1 MTRAAALLLLLAP
14 SAAASTEGWPLTSE
28 ESVRLEAEHAQAA
41 ADMAALLEK
50 VEAHRLGYK
59 TAFDPDAAL
68 SRWTDD
74 ANAMQPFIQK
84 MHTLG
89 RRHSAALKETDLY
102 LIVATLG
109 KKPHKDG
116 SPHEVT
122 VEYQEIN
129 ARNQVMAAR
138 SGNFQHRWD
147 DAHARLE
154 EERKAR
160 AVRIK
165 HEAENRLLLRIV
177 GAGGA
182 VLFVLVLWAAR
193 RYRSAP
199 AAALAKR

>member
-1 MTRAAALLLLLAP
+1 MRAAALLLLLAP

-28 ESVRLEAEHAQAA
+28 ESVRLEAEHAQAG
-41 ADMAALLEK
+41 ADMTALLEK

-59 TAFDPDAAL
+59 TASDPDAAL

-89 RRHSAALKETDLY
+89 KKHSAALKETDLY

-109 KKPHKDG
+109 KKPRKDG

-122 VEYQEIN
+122 AEYQEIN
-129 ARNQVMAAR
+129 ARNQAMAVR
-138 SGNFQHRWD
+138 SGNFQDRWN
-147 DAHARLE
+147 DAHARLD

-160 AVRIK
+160 LVRLE
-165 HEAENRLLLRIV
+165 HEAENRLLLRV
-177 GAGGA
+177 LGAGGA
-182 VLFVLVLWAAR
+182 VLFALVLWAAR
-193 RYRSAP
+193 RYRSSP
-199 AAALAKR
+199 ATALTKR